1 MKLVNFH
8 DRQDL
13 VQCLSRLAWERTNI
27 TYYGI
32 ICIAIH
38 ELIQF
43 IRDISRCTDT
53 AKEQH
58 DLLLVILQQNFL

>member
-1 MKLVNFH
+1 MKLLNFH

-13 VQCLSRLAWERTNI
+13 RRDSSCLAWARTNI

-38 ELIQF
+38 ELMQF
-43 IRDISRCTDT
+43 IRDISCGKDT
-53 AKEQH
+53 AKELD
-58 DLLLVILQQNFL
+58 DLWVFL